1 MQIRLSKIQL
11 KNFKSFEDLTISPNN
26 SFNIIIGENSAGKST
41 IFEGIHLWEKC
52 YEAFILASRKG
63 FYKVKNST
71 SRYVN
76 YQELDFLRVTN
87 DNDLFFH
94 SGRTRNAE
102 ITLTLCIDGTPF
114 KLGFKISRPT
124 SISNAFFR
132 IQPIEQGQFSVF
144 AERIVAEGK
153 TLDEAIFIY
162 QTRPVAGVLQY
173 EPYLNEAQVT
183 KKIQKGISHEVL
195 RNKII
200 AKRESIEQLEEA
212 ITLILSKTVKFDLPP
227 KTRSRTEEYISIK
240 VSIDNGKNQDLHLQ
254 GSGFL
259 QIVEILSTIEFL
271 DAPLKLLLVDEP
283 DSHIHTKLQASL
295 ISHLRSIHDNQF
307 FIISH
312 NDQFVTNAGEGE
324 VFFLS
329 EEAKAEKQLIPIE
342 PQSFDTI
349 KRALGGVILSLEHL
363 NQAKHIVF
371 VEGNDDA
378 EYLKAINTRLKNF
391 AEVSGCLSD
400 VSFFPLRGKDNIL
413 QKIEYNKRTLT
424 SVLKGKTWNAIFDK
438 DFSSEDVDLQLKGQI
453 QNKGCSPFSH
463 FGYCVESILFS
474 DIGILQRFL
483 NTFVDYL
490 PIAEV
495 NIRINTVIQDSIVQ
509 PISDIHS
516 ELNQTVEARFNGQKR
531 NRPEF
536 SNLQYPDVMR
546 SWTVNGNFQTALV
559 MSKPLISLFV
569 IKLEENLGRSL
580 FLRSSNS
587 DEEISSKLFLAYIE
601 FLNDIDDFYPSLKE
615 LFIQLGV
622 LEEAN
627 EQEEQEGQAA

>member
-52 YEAFILASRKG
+52 YDEFIQALKKK
-63 FYKVKNST
+63 FYQATTTN
-71 SRYVN
+71 RYVN
-76 YQELDFLRVTN
+76 YQELDFLRLTS

-94 SGRTRNAE
+94 PGRKNSAE
-102 ITLTLCIDGTPF
+102 ITITLCVDGEQF
-114 KLGFKISRPT
+114 NLGFKISRPT

-132 IQPIEQGQFSVF
+132 IQPIDQNEFSSF
-144 AERIVAEGK
+144 AEKIVANGK

-173 EPYLNEAQVT
+173 EPYLNDAQVR

-195 RNKII
+195 RNKIV

-212 ITLILSKTVKFDLPP
+212 ITKILGKSVKFELPP
-227 KTRSRTEEYISIK
+227 KTRARTDEFVSIK
-240 VSIDNGKNQDLHLQ
+240 VSIDSGKRQDLHLQ

-283 DSHIHTKLQASL
+283 DSHIHTKLQSNL
-295 ISHLRSIHDNQF
+295 IGHLRSILDNQF

-324 VFFLS
+324 VFFLT
-329 EEAKAEKQLIPIE
+329 EEAKADKQLIPIE
-342 PQSFDTI
+342 QRSFDTI

-363 NQAKHIVF
+363 NQAKHIAF

-378 EYLKAINTRLKNF
+378 EYLKAINVKLKDVT
-391 AEVSGCLSD
+391 EVSGCLSD

-413 QKIEYNKRTLT
+413 QKVEYNKRTLT
-424 SVLKGKTWNAIFDK
+424 SILKGKSWNVIFDR
-438 DFSSEDVDLQLKGQI
+438 DFSTNEVDKELKRQI
-453 QNKGCSPFSH
+453 QGKRCNPFSH
-463 FGYCVESILFS
+463 TGYCIESVLFS
-474 DIGILQRFL
+474 DTEILKRFIH
-483 NTFVDYL
+483 TFIDYL
-490 PIAEV
+490 PEAD
-495 NIRINTVIQDSIVQ
+495 INQRVDTVLNDSIIQ
-509 PISDIHS
+509 PLMDINSD
-516 ELNQTVEARFNGQKR
+516 LNQTVENRFNGQKR

-536 SNLQYPDVMR
+536 SNLEYSDVMR
-546 SWTVNGNFQTALV
+546 SWTIDGNFQIALV

-569 IKLEENLGRSL
+569 TKLEESLGRSL
-580 FLRSSNS
+580 FLRTSND
-587 DEEISSKLFLAYIE
+587 DEEISSKLFLSYIE
-601 FLNDIDDFYPSLKE
+601 FLNDLNDLYPSLKE
-615 LFIQLGV
+615 LFVQLEV
-622 LEEAN
+622 LALGG
-627 EQEEQEGQAA
+627 EQQDEGNQAA